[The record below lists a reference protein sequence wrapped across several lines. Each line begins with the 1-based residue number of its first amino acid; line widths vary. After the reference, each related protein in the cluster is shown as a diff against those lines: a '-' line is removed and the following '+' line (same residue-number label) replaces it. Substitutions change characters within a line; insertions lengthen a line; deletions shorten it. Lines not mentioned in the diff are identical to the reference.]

1 MLSFLTKIS
10 FGMDSFLYPRVK
22 SFIEFT
28 QKFISYDP
36 SKIAPHVCSFGVI
49 LDTIYEYFFMF
60 HGLSLSLVIGLF
72 LNSFIVY
79 NFRNRFNQTTEM
91 GFFTSRIL
99 HLNEVQFVFWIG
111 LILSV
116 IFHRDLKSF
125 NHDTMS
131 GLFFIF
137 SIYFLS
143 YVALCMMEVPPSKKK
158 EKESLFNNFGW
169 QS

>member
-79 NFRNRFNQTTEM
+79 NFYNFLLQ
-91 GFFTSRIL
+91 SS
-99 HLNEVQFVFWIG
+99 VQ
-111 LILSV
+111 
-116 IFHRDLKSF
+116 D
-125 NHDTMS
+125 
-131 GLFFIF
+131 
-137 SIYFLS
+137 
-143 YVALCMMEVPPSKKK
+143 P
-158 EKESLFNNFGW
+158 
-169 QS
+169 